1 MKKGDIFLTQF
12 EQSSDTTFSVLK
24 EARELGM
31 VTIFN
36 PAPFGTIRKKAYQF
50 CEIITPNE
58 TEAEQITNI
67 PLKGKRDVERAINK
81 IRDLGVEKVIITL
94 GKKGAAFFDGQRI
107 SFCPGNKF
115 GKVIDTTGAGD
126 CFNGALASAL
136 SFGKDLRQSVEFS
149 CAAAGLSV
157 LKKGTA
163 LSSPTRVEL
172 NKVLKAT

>member
-1 MKKGDIFLTQF
+1 M
-12 EQSSDTTFSVLK
+12 
-24 EARELGM
+24 
-31 VTIFN
+31 
-36 PAPFGTIRKKAYQF
+36 
-50 CEIITPNE
+50 
-58 TEAEQITNI
+58 
-67 PLKGKRDVERAINK
+67 
-81 IRDLGVEKVIITL
+81 IITL

-163 LSSPTRVEL
+163 QSSPTRVEL
-172 NKVLKAT
+172 NKALKAA